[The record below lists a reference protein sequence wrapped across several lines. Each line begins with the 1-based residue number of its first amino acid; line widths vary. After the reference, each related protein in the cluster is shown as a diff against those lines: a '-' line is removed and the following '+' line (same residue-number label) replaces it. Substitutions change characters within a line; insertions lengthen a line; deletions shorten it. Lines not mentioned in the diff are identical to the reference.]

1 LSPDPE
7 TDVGAETLAEVA
19 GAEAVADGFTLVE
32 PA

>member
-19 GAEAVADGFTLVE
+19 GAETVAVGSKLVE
-32 PA
+32 PT